1 MIFLQLKEIFTNRQ
15 NTMNTL
21 SFTRIPRTQYRRRVL
36 DRCKLTV
43 VNKVNLKSLNDNQF
57 GYYVTELEIKNNKIP
72 KSFFK
77 FAIDNL
83 KKEVTRKRYGQ
94 KLDPYE
100 NKTRGESMKILRMR
114 QQLKKLELNNQNIW
128 KREQASN
135 DIVKAPRIMMAV
147 YHLICYFLDILFDG
161 KPIERFWFLET
172 VARMPY
178 FSYVTM
184 LQLYETLGWWEIDGP
199 LKTMHTDEE
208 INETKHLRIMESLG
222 GNLLWWNRF
231 LAIHGAL
238 VYYVVLIFFYLVSPK
253 YAYLS
258 SELLERHAVYTY
270 TEFYESNEKILKQLE
285 PTREMLDYDLYCESF
300 YDIFTYIAADELG
313 HARSM
318 RYVQK
323 LTNEY

>member
-1 MIFLQLKEIFTNRQ
+1 MNITYTFNNFRKGLNRGRL
-15 NTMNTL
+15 N
-21 SFTRIPRTQYRRRVL
+21 IY
-36 DRCKLTV
+36 
-43 VNKVNLKSLNDNQF
+43 NKVNLKSYRDNQF
-57 GYYVTELEIKNNKIP
+57 GYYVTEIELRNNKIP
-72 KSFFK
+72 KSFLK
-77 FAIDNL
+77 FAVQNF
-83 KKEVTRKRYGQ
+83 KKEISQKRYGQ
-94 KLDPYE
+94 KSDPYE
-100 NKTRGESMKILRMR
+100 NKTRDEQTKILRMR
-114 QQLKKLELNNQNIW
+114 KQLKKLKLNNKNIW
-128 KREQASN
+128 NREQESEEC
-135 DIVKAPRIMMAV
+135 VKAPRLMMV
-147 YHLICYFLDILFDG
+147 IYHIICFLLDVLYND

-231 LAIHGAL
+231 LAIHGAM
-238 VYYVVLIFFYLVSPK
+238 VYYIVLILFYVVSPK

-270 TEFYESNEKILKQLE
+270 TEFYESNSKLLKELV
-285 PTREMLDYDLYCESF
+285 PTREMLDYDPYCESF
-300 YDIFTYIAADELG
+300 YEIFTYIAADEMA

-323 LTNEY
+323 LSNTY

>member
-1 MIFLQLKEIFTNRQ
+1 
-15 NTMNTL
+15 MNTAKL
-21 SFTRIPRTQYRRRVL
+21 TFIRQPVRRR
-36 DRCKLTV
+36 LTV
-43 VNKVNLKSLNDNQF
+43 TNVNLKSLTDNQF
-57 GYYVTELEIKNNKIP
+57 GYHVSEIELKNNKIP
-72 KSFFK
+72 KSFLK
-77 FAIDNL
+77 FAIDNFQ
-83 KKEVTRKRYGQ
+83 KEVFKKRYGQ
-94 KLDPYE
+94 KSDPYE
-100 NKTRGESMKILRMR
+100 NKTREERMKIFQMR
-114 QQLKKLELNNQNIW
+114 KQLKKLELNNENIW
-128 KREQASN
+128 KREQES
-135 DIVKAPRIMMAV
+135 DDVVHAPRLMMV
-147 YHLICYFLDILFDG
+147 IYHLICNLLDIIFDG

-199 LKTMHTDEE
+199 LKTMHTEEE

-231 LAIHGAL
+231 IAIHGAL
-238 VYYVVLIFFYLVSPK
+238 AYYVLLILFYVVSPK

-270 TEFYESNEKILKQLE
+270 TEFYESNSNLLKSLK
-285 PTREMLDYDLYCESF
+285 PTREMLEYDPYCESF
-300 YDIFTYIAADELG
+300 YEIFTYIAADELG

-323 LTNEY
+323 LSNVY